1 MGGFEYATR
10 PYFISFVNL
19 LGCVTQR
26 TPSTD
31 GLRPSFEGRTIISSL
46 YSAPKRYYLSIPLVS
61 IHNNRKNEAFLLFKK
76 KRMKRFLVI
85 LSLTTMLGS
94 NGPNLCI
101 RVSSV
106 FRHGP
111 KPDSKMN
118 WNTKHFHGPP
128 LSRTYT
134 S

>member
-46 YSAPKRYYLSIPLVS
+46 YSAPKRYYFSIPLVS
-61 IHNNRKNEAFLLFKK
+61 THNNRKNEAFL
-76 KRMKRFLVI
+76 RH

-94 NGPNLCI
+94 NGPNLVYQSVACSGTVQSLIPNVVHHSHAPI
-101 RVSSV
+101 RVKSRV
-106 FRHGP
+106 FSHGAEPTP
-111 KPDSKMN
+111 KQ
-118 WNTKHFHGPP
+118 
-128 LSRTYT
+128 
-134 S
+134 